1 MELVTVCVKQI
12 AVMFILI
19 AAGYVCGKTIL
30 SQETGRQLSK
40 LVLNVV
46 NPMLIFMSYQM
57 DYDAKLLKNL
67 LLSVLLG
74 AVSFAAAIL
83 LSELM
88 FKKSSPGIMAADKF
102 FAVYSN
108 CAFMGIPLINGLFG
122 SEGVFY
128 LTGYLTCFNILVWT
142 HGVMLFQGGEEK
154 ESIGKTALKV
164 IKSPSVI
171 AIIAGVICFVLQ
183 IRLPGLLTEAAD
195 YISGMNTP
203 LAMIVA
209 GVTIAGSGRISDM
222 LKNGRAY
229 YISIV
234 RLILMPLIFVLLC
247 RVCGYFGASEIVFMA
262 ITAAAAC
269 PGAAMGVMYAVNYD
283 KNPVY
288 ASNIFALSTILSAVT
303 LPLSVTLCGLI
314 CSV

>member
-12 AVMFILI
+12 TVMFILI
-19 AAGYVCGKTIL
+19 AAGYVCGKTII
-30 SQETGRQLSK
+30 SQDTCRQLSK

-57 DYDAKLLKNL
+57 DYDAELMKNL
-67 LLSVLLG
+67 MMSVLLG
-74 AVSFAAAIL
+74 AVSYVVFIL
-83 LSELM
+83 LSEI
-88 FKKSSPGIMAADKF
+88 FFAKSGTDTKAADKF

-142 HGVMLFQGGEEK
+142 HGIMLYSGGEER
-154 ESIGKTALKV
+154 ESIVRTALKV

-171 AIIAGVICFVLQ
+171 AIIAGIVCFVLQ
-183 IRLPGLLTEAAD
+183 IRLPGLIAEAAD

-209 GVTIAGSGRISDM
+209 GVTIAGSGRITDM
-222 LKNGRAY
+222 LRNGRAY
-229 YISIV
+229 YISAV
-234 RLILMPLIFVLLC
+234 RLLIMPLIFVLLC
-247 RVCGYFGASEIVFMA
+247 RVCGYFGAPETVFMTVA
-262 ITAAAAC
+262 VAAAC
-269 PGAAMGVMYAVNYD
+269 PGAATGVMYAVNYE

-288 ASNIFALSTILSAVT
+288 ASNVFALSTILSAVT
-303 LPLSVTLCGLI
+303 LPLTVTLCGLI
-314 CSV
+314 

>member
-57 DYDAKLLKNL
+57 DYEAELMKNL

-74 AVSFAAAIL
+74 AVSFASAIL

-88 FKKSSPGIMAADKF
+88 FRKSSPETKPADKF
-102 FAVYSN
+102 FTVYSN

-142 HGVMLFQGGEEK
+142 HGIMLFRSSEEK
-154 ESIGKTALKV
+154 ESVGKTALKV

-171 AIIAGVICFVLQ
+171 AIIAGIICFALR
-183 IRLPGLLTEAAD
+183 IRLPELLTEAAD
-195 YISGMNTP
+195 YISCMNTP

-209 GVTIAGSGRISDM
+209 GVTIAGSGRMTDM

-229 YISIV
+229 YISMV
-234 RLILMPLIFVLLC
+234 RLVLMPLIFVLLC
-247 RVCGYFGASEIVFMA
+247 RVCGYFSAPQIVFM
-262 ITAAAAC
+262 TASVAAAC
-269 PGAAMGVMYAVNYD
+269 PGAATGVMYAVNYD
-283 KNPVY
+283 KAPVY

-314 CSV
+314 

>member
-12 AVMFILI
+12 IVMFILI
-19 AAGYVCGKTIL
+19 AAGYICGKTII
-30 SQETGRQLSK
+30 SQDTGRQLSK

-57 DYDAKLLKNL
+57 DYDAKLMKNL
-67 LLSVLLG
+67 MMSVLLG
-74 AVSFAAAIL
+74 AVSYAAAIL
-83 LSELM
+83 LSEIM
-88 FKKSSPGIMAADKF
+88 FAKSSTDTRAADKF

-108 CAFMGIPLINGLFG
+108 CGFMGIPLINGLFG

-142 HGVMLFQGGEEK
+142 HGIMLYSGGEK
-154 ESIGKTALKV
+154 KNVGKTALKV
-164 IKSPSVI
+164 ITSPSVI
-171 AIIAGVICFVLQ
+171 AIIAGIACFVLQ
-183 IRLPGLLTEAAD
+183 IRLPELIAEAAD
-195 YISGMNTP
+195 YIGSMNTP

-209 GVTIAGSGRISDM
+209 GVTIAGSGRITDM

-234 RLILMPLIFVLLC
+234 RLLIMPLIFVLLC
-247 RVCGYFGASEIVFMA
+247 RLCGYFGAPETVFMTVA
-262 ITAAAAC
+262 VAAAC
-269 PGAAMGVMYAVNYD
+269 PGAATGVMYAVNYD

-288 ASNIFALSTILSAVT
+288 ASNVFALSTILSAVT
-303 LPLSVTLCGLI
+303 LPLTVTLCGLI
-314 CSV
+314 

>member
-12 AVMFILI
+12 AVMFMLI
-19 AAGYVCGKTIL
+19 AAGYICGKTII

-57 DYDAKLLKNL
+57 DYDIKLLTNL
-67 LLSVLLG
+67 MMSVLLG

-83 LSELM
+83 MSEVL
-88 FKKSSPGIMAADKF
+88 FKKSSPDTKAADKF

-108 CAFMGIPLINGLFG
+108 CGFMGIPLINGLFG

-142 HGVMLFQGGEEK
+142 HGIMLFRDGEEK
-154 ESIGKTALKV
+154 EGFGRTALKV

-171 AIIAGVICFVLQ
+171 AIIAGIICFVLQ
-183 IRLPGLLTEAAD
+183 IRLPGLIAEAAD
-195 YISGMNTP
+195 YISSMNTP

-209 GVTIAGSGRISDM
+209 GVTIAGSGRITDM

-229 YISIV
+229 YISAV
-234 RLILMPLIFVLLC
+234 RLLFVPLIFVLLC
-247 RVCGYFGASEIVFMA
+247 RICGYFGAPETVFMTMA
-262 ITAAAAC
+262 VAAAC
-269 PGAAMGVMYAVNYD
+269 PGAATGVMYAVNYD

-303 LPLSVTLCGLI
+303 LPISVTFSEFI
-314 CSV
+314 CSL